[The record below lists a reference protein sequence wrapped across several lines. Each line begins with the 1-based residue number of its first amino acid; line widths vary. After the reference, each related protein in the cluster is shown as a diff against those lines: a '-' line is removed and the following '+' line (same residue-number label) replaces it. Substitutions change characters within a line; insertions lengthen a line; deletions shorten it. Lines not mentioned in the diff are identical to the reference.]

1 MARIDGREGIIVAG
15 GSSDGFPVM
24 TSVEFFDLENS
35 QWLDMGT
42 LRQGRLFPGLTT
54 IGNHLYVLGGE
65 AFDDHG
71 HRSVFDSMEAL
82 LGNQWV
88 PLREKLPEKRS
99 RFGLIR
105 MPPDFF

>member
-15 GSSDGFPVM
+15 GSSDGFPAM
-24 TSVEFFDLENS
+24 TAVEFFDLENS

-65 AFDDHG
+65 AFDNHDQ
-71 HRSVFDSMEAL
+71 RIVFDSMEAL
-82 LGNQWV
+82 LGNHWRESTLMSYVLAATQR
-88 PLREKLPEKRS
+88 PREKRVLA
-99 RFGLIR
+99 
-105 MPPDFF
+105 